1 MATPT
6 ITDRRGDDR
15 RGFLRKSLLAGA
27 TAGSAGLLLGGA
39 PALAKRGGDAKLA
52 DPTAGDIAIL
62 KFLSAAEQL
71 EDDLWQQYD
80 ELARG
85 NRGYNAALRRIDRSL
100 VRYIGDDRDDER
112 SHAALINGYLKAISR
127 STCRRSGR
135 CRASRR
141 PAPTS
146 AAGG

>member
-62 KFLSAAEQL
+62 KF
-71 EDDLWQQYD
+71 
-80 ELARG
+80 
-85 NRGYNAALRRIDRSL
+85 
-100 VRYIGDDRDDER
+100 
-112 SHAALINGYLKAISR
+112 SR
-127 STCRRSGR
+127 QPNSSRTTFGSST
-135 CRASRR
+135 
-141 PAPTS
+141 TS
-146 AAGG
+146 